1 MLLLAEWDEVSF
13 LTFENFK
20 LAIMLLVYEVWINL
34 CSVFSSL
41 DKVSAIGGFE
51 SPVSTHLLSLGVK
64 FRYTC
69 LIEHCYSSEYGWQ
82 KQLFYA
88 KCRRSLRF
96 DSPMRIKGSSPCR
109 ACL

>member
-1 MLLLAEWDEVSF
+1 MLLLAEWDEVSC

-51 SPVSTHLLSLGVK
+51 SPVSTHLFIFGCKIQVYLSDRALLQLGILMAEAVILCKVSAK
-64 FRYTC
+64 F
-69 LIEHCYSSEYGWQ
+69 EV
-82 KQLFYA
+82 
-88 KCRRSLRF
+88 
-96 DSPMRIKGSSPCR
+96 
-109 ACL
+109 

>member
-20 LAIMLLVYEVWINL
+20 VAIMLLVYEVWINL

-51 SPVSTHLLSLGVK
+51 SPGSILIYYLWFFK
-64 FRYTC
+64 FKYTC
-69 LIEHCYSSEYGWQ
+69 LMEHCYSSARNTDGGM
-82 KQLFYA
+82 QLF
-88 KCRRSLRF
+88 
-96 DSPMRIKGSSPCR
+96 
-109 ACL
+109 